1 MHSACWSAQRNTFKL
16 HISISISRHSHP
28 QRAHWIPSSFL
39 HLMEENVIT
48 PTNKNLFI
56 QTFSAVLHSVECQKA
71 VNMLICDQWEVSAP
85 NPSVKDC
92 ILLKVGFG
100 HDVWIL
106 WVLRF
111 FCKNKRNAQS
121 WKRLTAFGAETVPA
135 DKCAAPG
142 RKYGRI
148 NKMLWNSLLQ
158 NKLKMTI
165 KWQPWHQACQKLL
178 LHLETLFQ
186 VFFFL

>member
-1 MHSACWSAQRNTFKL
+1 MHSASWSAQRNTFKL

-106 WVLRF
+106 WVLWF
-111 FCKNKRNAQS
+111 FYKNKRNKQS
-121 WKRLTAFGAETVPA
+121 WKRLTAFGAETLPA

-142 RKYGRI
+142 YGRI
-148 NKMLWNSLLQ
+148 NKILQ

-186 VFFFL
+186 VFFPVIW